1 MRLALLLAIS
11 AFVLAL
17 TACGQTGALY
27 LPEPPEA
34 AAAEAEP
41 DMSEGAGIPDLEEDS
56 EDDNEEDDAPEP

>member
-1 MRLALLLAIS
+1 MRLAFLIGIS

-27 LPEPPEA
+27 LPEPPEP
-34 AAAEAEP
+34 AAAEAEFDTP
-41 DMSEGAGIPDLEEDS
+41 EGAGIPDLEEDS